1 MIKYNTQNMQLF
13 ADDKKKIKNPINQK
27 NIKDFQNEKNK
38 KEDDKKPDDVD
49 PSKENTK
56 DENMKNNKKI

>member
-38 KEDDKKPDDVD
+38 KRCV
-49 PSKENTK
+49 
-56 DENMKNNKKI
+56 